1 MENQNSRIGVIVL
14 TIILTAVLVG
24 GGVFFL
30 QQNSIK
36 ELRKEI
42 QNLQKTT
49 TEESSTDGQIT
60 TPKTTDTNPSI
71 KTPEI
76 KENAASLPAGVEWLT
91 YDDNDLSFVYPKTFL
106 STPLQESSDQNLART
121 KWEVSRQDNT
131 IYIRPN
137 FESPAAEF
145 GATYEI
151 QIIQNP
157 TEAEKLHQ
165 SILWGEGNTKNLCA
179 SLNAI
184 QLQGYN
190 VCAFEREIDEG
201 LGRVGKYYAVIPELK
216 NGSQTPPWIYI
227 FDESGGMYTNYINS
241 TLLSSLKIK

>member
-1 MENQNSRIGVIVL
+1 MENQSSRIGVIVL

-42 QNLQKTT
+42 QDLQKTT
-49 TEESSTDGQIT
+49 TEELSTDEQVT

-76 KENAASLPAGVEWLT
+76 KENAVALPAGVEWLT

-106 STPLQESSDQNLART
+106 GTPLQESSDQNLARAN
-121 KWEVSRQDNT
+121 WEVTRQDNV

-145 GATYEI
+145 GSTYEI
-151 QIIQNP
+151 QIIDNLKDAENLQTS
-157 TEAEKLHQ
+157 TEN
-165 SILWGEGNTKNLCA
+165 STTPKNFCTPLK
-179 SLNAI
+179 AI
-184 QLQGYN
+184 QLQGYT
-190 VCAFEREIDEG
+190 VCAFEKEVDEG
-201 LGRVGKYYAVIPELK
+201 LGRVGKYYAVIPALK

-227 FDESGGMYTNYINS
+227 FDASGGMYSDYISS